1 MAQMGICYR
10 ACQPTRM
17 AFFRLLSS
25 PVGAGPGKLLVHVFL
40 GSGRME
46 FLGKAQNGLDAA
58 RAGDKPGLSEMRKGK
73 SQEKDG
79 SPYSWLKERSMK
91 HYLTNSE
98 QLGFF

>member
-1 MAQMGICYR
+1 LR
-10 ACQPTRM
+10 AIQKSNHTV
-17 AFFRLLSS
+17 SS
-25 PVGAGPGKLLVHVFL
+25 
-40 GSGRME
+40 R
-46 FLGKAQNGLDAA
+46 KATNHS
-58 RAGDKPGLSEMRKGK
+58 RPCDKPGLSKMRKGK